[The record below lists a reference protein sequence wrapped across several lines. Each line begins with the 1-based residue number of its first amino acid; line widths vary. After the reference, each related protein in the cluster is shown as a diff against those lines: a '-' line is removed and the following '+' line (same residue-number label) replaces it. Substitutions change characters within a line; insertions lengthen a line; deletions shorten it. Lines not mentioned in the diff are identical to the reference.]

1 MAMSRFTHYLKVI
14 GRDKIGSFA
23 ETRDISAMLNQWI
36 SQYVIGNPNPTPDQ
50 KAKYPLAE
58 AQVQVREVPGSP
70 GSYNAVVHMR
80 PWLQFEELTTSM
92 RVVARIPAIGTGF

>member
-1 MAMSRFTHYLKVI
+1 MSRFTHYLKVI

-23 ETRDISAMLNQWI
+23 EGRDVASLLNSWI
-36 SQYVIGNPNPTPDQ
+36 QRYVIGNPSPSPEQ

-58 AQVQVREVPGSP
+58 ANVQVKEVPGKP
-70 GSYNAVVHMR
+70 GSYNAIVHMR

-92 RVVARIPAIGTGF
+92 RVVARIPANA